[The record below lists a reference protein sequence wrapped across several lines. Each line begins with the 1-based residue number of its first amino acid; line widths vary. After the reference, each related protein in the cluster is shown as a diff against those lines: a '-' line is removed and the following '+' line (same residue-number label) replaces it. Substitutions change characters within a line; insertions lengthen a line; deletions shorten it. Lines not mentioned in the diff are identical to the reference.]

1 MVGGGMTQA
10 KPSVT
15 VVVPVYNSEES
26 LPELCRQLAEELPQV
41 AAAFEVILVS
51 DGSRDGS
58 WRVIQSLARTHEWL
72 RGVALTR
79 NYGQHNALLCGIR
92 EAQYDVIVTMDDD
105 LQHPASEIRRLL
117 VKMDEGYDVVYGSPQ
132 RREHGAWRNIGSH
145 GVRWA
150 LKVAMGIRSARDV
163 SAFRAFRACL
173 RPVFMD
179 YHSPHISIDVLLSW
193 TTTSFTSVTVQH
205 KPRQYG
211 RSNYNVVKLIL
222 TAFNMLTGYSTLPL
236 QFASL
241 AGFVMVLFGI
251 GVFVYV
257 VVRYLMLGYSVAGFP
272 FLASIIAIFSGV
284 QLFALGIIGEY
295 LARMYFRTMDRPT
308 YVIREQTGQAAQA
321 HSDRVPLALTLDLT

>member
-1 MVGGGMTQA
+1 MTQT

-26 LPELCRQLAEELPQV
+26 LAELCSQLAEALPQV
-41 AAAFEVILVS
+41 AVAFEVILVN

-58 WRVIQSLARTHEWL
+58 WRVIQSLARTHGWL
-72 RGVALTR
+72 RGVAFTR

-105 LQHPASEIRRLL
+105 LQHPPAEIRHLL
-117 VKMDEGYDVVYGSPQ
+117 AKMDEGYDVVYGSPQ
-132 RREHGAWRNIGSH
+132 RREHDTWRNIGSY

-163 SAFRAFRACL
+163 SAFRAFRAGL

-179 YHSPHISIDVLLSW
+179 YHSPQISIDVLLSW
-193 TTTSFTSVTVQH
+193 ATTRFASVTVQH
-205 KPRQYG
+205 EPRQYG
-211 RSNYNVVKLIL
+211 HSNYNFVRLML

-241 AGFVMVLFGI
+241 AGFAVMLFGV
-251 GVFVYV
+251 GVLVYV
-257 VVRYLMLGYSVAGFP
+257 VARYLMLGYSVAGFP

-308 YVIREQTGQAAQA
+308 YVIREQTELAARA
-321 HSDRVPLALTLDLT
+321 RRD

>member
-1 MVGGGMTQA
+1 
-10 KPSVT
+10 
-15 VVVPVYNSEES
+15 
-26 LPELCRQLAEELPQV
+26 
-41 AAAFEVILVS
+41 
-51 DGSRDGS
+51 
-58 WRVIQSLARTHEWL
+58 
-72 RGVALTR
+72 
-79 NYGQHNALLCGIR
+79 
-92 EAQYDVIVTMDDD
+92 
-105 LQHPASEIRRLL
+105 
-117 VKMDEGYDVVYGSPQ
+117 
-132 RREHGAWRNIGSH
+132 
-145 GVRWA
+145 
-150 LKVAMGIRSARDV
+150 
-163 SAFRAFRACL
+163 
-173 RPVFMD
+173 
-179 YHSPHISIDVLLSW
+179 VLLSW